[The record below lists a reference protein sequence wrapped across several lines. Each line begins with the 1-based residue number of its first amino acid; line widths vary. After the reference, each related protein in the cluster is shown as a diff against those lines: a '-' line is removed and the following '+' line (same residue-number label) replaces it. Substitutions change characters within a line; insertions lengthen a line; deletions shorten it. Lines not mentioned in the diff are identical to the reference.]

1 MARLRMPRRPLMCR
15 FIGLATAVLAST
27 CLVACDGGLP
37 EEGSTGLSLTEQ
49 ASNAEVKLCVETA
62 TNVPVIAEWSPIV
75 DVVPG
80 EPLPGSLIE
89 SLARV
94 RLTRRWLDL
103 PELPLLLGDFENMAV
118 GDYEE
123 SLMSNSP
130 EPGDAYDLVLRSTDG
145 ISGVPGSRNAV
156 VYVAHLRPED
166 EPESWYVYNWRYELP
181 CPPEESRR
189 AGLLRRLVR
198 AGRLTPGGR
207 WSKLSVRVRG
217 LRGWF

>member
-1 MARLRMPRRPLMCR
+1 MVVQLDMPRRPSMR
-15 FIGLATAVLAST
+15 WFAGLAAAVLAGG
-27 CLVACDGGLP
+27 CLVACGGGLP
-37 EEGSTGLSLTEQ
+37 EEDSTVSPLTEQ
-49 ASNAEVKLCVETA
+49 ASDAEVKLCVETA
-62 TNVPVIAEWSPIV
+62 TNVPAIAEWSPIV

-89 SLARV
+89 SLERV

-103 PELPLLLGDFENMAV
+103 PELPLLLDDFENMAV

-130 EPGDAYDLVLRSTDG
+130 EPGDAYGLVLRSADG

-166 EPESWYVYNWRYELP
+166 EPESWYVYDWRYELP
-181 CPPEESRR
+181 CPPEES
-189 AGLLRRLVR
+189 
-198 AGRLTPGGR
+198 
-207 WSKLSVRVRG
+207 
-217 LRGWF
+217 